1 MFVKKKYTHRKRSL
15 CLESKYLVRLKN
27 TKIKYT
33 YYYFKYILLSI
44 AFLLGINEIPV
55 AKNKYSFFSEK

>member
-1 MFVKKKYTHRKRSL
+1 MFVKKRIHIEKEVL

-44 AFLLGINEIPV
+44 AFLVGINEIPV
-55 AKNKYSFFSEK
+55 AKNKYSFFSV